1 MKAVR
6 SHLGGEWVVGEG
18 QGTALH
24 DPTTGEIIAT
34 VSTEGLDL
42 GAALEHAR
50 AVGGPALRAMSFA
63 ERGEALGKL
72 AKVAHAN
79 RDELLDLST
88 RNNGATRGDGKFD
101 VDGASGTLAAYA
113 ALGKTLGDRRFMAD
127 GEPVQLARSPRFVGA
142 HVRVPLQGV
151 AVHVNAFNFPAW
163 GYAEKAAAALLAGVP
178 VLTKP
183 APGTALVAERMHE
196 LFVEAGALPAGA
208 LSLLSGEPGDLLSHL
223 RLGDLLGFTGS
234 RATGARIR
242 AALAAADAGVRLNV
256 EADSLN
262 AAVLGADVDPDGDTW
277 ASFLTDVA
285 RDMTQKAGQKCT
297 AIRRILVPRERV
309 AQVTEELAERLGEVV
324 VGDPALAKVRM
335 GPVVSA
341 RQLDHVRAGVER
353 LAGAAR
359 VVRGSSSPVGLEG
372 VPDGRGY
379 FVTPVLLVAEDAHA
393 PALHAEEVFG
403 PVATILP
410 YDGSVDEAVAI
421 VRRGQGGLVSS
432 VYADDA
438 DFAASM
444 AIGLAPWLGRVYL
457 GGEKVAEH
465 SPGPGAVFPTL
476 VHGGPGRAGM
486 GEELGGL
493 RGLDHYTQRTAI
505 QGYKPVVERAVG

>member
-6 SHLGGEWVVGEG
+6 SHLGGEWVVGIG
-18 QGTALH
+18 AGVPLH
-24 DPTTGEIIAT
+24 DPTTGEVIAT
-34 VSTEGLDL
+34 VSTDGLDL
-42 GAALEHAR
+42 GGALAHAR
-50 AVGGPALRAMSFA
+50 GVGGPALRAMTFA

-72 AKVAHAN
+72 AKVVHAN

-113 ALGKTLGDRRFMAD
+113 GLGRELGDRRWLAD
-127 GEPVQLARSPRFVGA
+127 GDAVQLSRSPRFVGA
-142 HVRVPLQGV
+142 HVRVPLHGV

-163 GYAEKAAAALLAGVP
+163 GYAEKAAVALLAGVP

-183 APGTALVAERMHE
+183 APGTALVAERLHE
-196 LFVEAGALPAGA
+196 LLVEAAVLPDGA
-208 LSLLSGEPGDLLSHL
+208 LSLLSGEPGELLSQL
-223 RLGDLLGFTGS
+223 RLGDVLAFTGS
-234 RATGARIR
+234 RGTAAMIR
-242 AALAAADAGVRLNV
+242 TALAKADRGVRLNV

-262 AAVLGADVDPDGDTW
+262 AAVLGPDVDPDGDTW

-297 AIRRILVPRERV
+297 AIRRVLVPRQHVGRV
-309 AQVTEELAERLGEVV
+309 LEELSERLGEVV
-324 VGDPALAKVRM
+324 VGDPALDRVRM
-335 GPVVSA
+335 GPVVSE
-341 RQLDHVRAGVER
+341 RQLQHVRGGVER
-353 LAGAAR
+353 LKQAAR
-359 VVRGSSSPVGLEG
+359 VVRGSTAPTGLEG
-372 VPDGRGY
+372 VADGRGY
-379 FVTPVLLVAEDAHA
+379 FVTPVLLAADDAAA
-393 PALHAEEVFG
+393 PLLHTDEVFG
-403 PVATILP
+403 PVATVIP
-410 YDGSVDEAVAI
+410 YDGTVERAVDV
-421 VRRGQGGLVSS
+421 VRLGAGGLVSS

-438 DFAASM
+438 DFAAGM
-444 AIGLAPWLGRVYL
+444 ALGLAPWLGRVYL

-486 GEELGGL
+486 GEELGGI

-505 QGYKPVVERAVG
+505 QGYKPVVEKAVG